1 MMRRRSGRDAPP
13 VPSTTGVL
21 RTRDGHRVS
30 FTVAGAADGVPVVV
44 LHGGPGS
51 GSQPG
56 ALRLFD
62 LTRFRVVLIDQ
73 RGTGASTPHGSVRHN
88 RTDRLIDDIE
98 AIRVRLGV
106 ERWGVLG
113 GSWGAALA
121 LAYAGRHPC
130 SVTGVVL
137 RGLFLT
143 SAREVR
149 GLFVTAR
156 QRAPR
161 AWARLCAAARCER
174 PAALLARCHEGLQRG
189 AGAHGAIQENQA
201 NEANQA
207 IQANQANQANWAN
220 RANRANQANLAN
232 HANHAS
238 QASPTIHPR
247 QQTIALA
254 WRGYENAVLAS
265 ASSRRAHS
273 PVRASPRDTR
283 KLAGKY
289 RIQAHYLMHRCWLG
303 ETRLLALARRAAA
316 AGIPLAAIHGLRDPV
331 CPPDNARRLARAVP
345 AARVDYVRAGHL
357 ASDPALHERVR
368 EALATMFLSTAQEG
382 RIQRRAA

>member
-1 MMRRRSGRDAPP
+1 MMRHASKSGSRPGARQASPQAPLTVDA
-13 VPSTTGVL
+13 L

-30 FTVAGAADGVPVVV
+30 FSVAGAADGVPVVV

-88 RTDRLIDDIE
+88 RTDRLIEDIE

-121 LAYAGRHPC
+121 LAYAGRHPQ
-130 SVTGVVL
+130 SVTGVVM

-143 SAREVR
+143 SSREVR

-156 QRAPR
+156 KRAPR
-161 AWARLCAAARCER
+161 AWSQLCAAAQCDR
-174 PAALLARCHEGLQRG
+174 PAALLARCHARLQRG
-189 AGAHGAIQENQA
+189 AN
-201 NEANQA
+201 ANQA
-207 IQANQANQANWAN
+207 
-220 RANRANQANLAN
+220 
-232 HANHAS
+232 
-238 QASPTIHPR
+238 
-247 QQTIALA
+247 QQHALA
-254 WRGYENAVLAS
+254 LTWRGYENAVLAS
-265 ASSRRAHS
+265 ATSRRSRSPTRSSRQ
-273 PVRASPRDTR
+273 DTR
-283 KLAGKY
+283 KLIGKY

-303 ETRLLALARRAAA
+303 ETRLLSLARGAAA
-316 AGIPLAAIHGLRDPV
+316 AGVPLAAVHGSRDPV
-331 CPPDNARRLARAVP
+331 CPPDNLRRLARAVP
-345 AARVDYVRAGHL
+345 AARVEYVRAGHL
-357 ASDPALHERVR
+357 ASDPKLHERVAA
-368 EALATMFLSTAQEG
+368 ALAMMFLPTAHDEG
-382 RIQRRAA
+382 RVLRRAA